1 MEESCLFLLCVRST
15 QTFFIISP
23 LYRFQQA
30 FFDKESVFPP
40 HFMPD
45 PAKNGAAYGC
55 SSSCSASCTVSAEKR
70 NNSRLTIHF
79 HMSPNGTQLDFFH
92 DRTSPLQIIL

>member
-30 FFDKESVFPP
+30 FFDKESVF
-40 HFMPD
+40 
-45 PAKNGAAYGC
+45 
-55 SSSCSASCTVSAEKR
+55 EK
-70 NNSRLTIHF
+70 
-79 HMSPNGTQLDFFH
+79 
-92 DRTSPLQIIL
+92 

>member
-40 HFMPD
+40 HFMPRFRKKRRSLRLFQLLQRFLHRVRRERNT
-45 PAKNGAAYGC
+45 PPHYTLPHVPQWNAAR
-55 SSSCSASCTVSAEKR
+55 SLS
-70 NNSRLTIHF
+70 
-79 HMSPNGTQLDFFH
+79 
-92 DRTSPLQIIL
+92 

>member
-45 PAKNGAAYGC
+45 PAKKIPPCLSVQSGIFII
-55 SSSCSASCTVSAEKR
+55 V
-70 NNSRLTIHF
+70 IW
-79 HMSPNGTQLDFFH
+79 
-92 DRTSPLQIIL
+92 TS

>member
-30 FFDKESVFPP
+30 FFDKESVFGN
-40 HFMPD
+40 H
-45 PAKNGAAYGC
+45 
-55 SSSCSASCTVSAEKR
+55 
-70 NNSRLTIHF
+70 
-79 HMSPNGTQLDFFH
+79 
-92 DRTSPLQIIL
+92 